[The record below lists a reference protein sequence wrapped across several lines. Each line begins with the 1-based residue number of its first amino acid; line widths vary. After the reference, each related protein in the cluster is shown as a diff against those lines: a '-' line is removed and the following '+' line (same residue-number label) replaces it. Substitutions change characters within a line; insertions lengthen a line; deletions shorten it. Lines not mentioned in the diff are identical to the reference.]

1 MDSQRFNLGEDLTKK
16 DINFPTNKFS
26 LSKLTLFQ
34 STFQLFC
41 FRFALCLRFYLIFWE
56 SKWSPFP
63 RYVTFLSSSALC
75 SSVPCWK
82 NFWGWILPWNTFH
95 LICPK
100 KIAEWFGAVS
110 RALIK
115 SFLAYY
121 HYVVYYLNNIV
132 SEHISH
138 EGKARRLQFLMM
150 IISQVMFWGREARRK
165 KIMRQLEKSNNK
177 DLKTWNTASLS
188 WTGADSSFCWMNL
201 KQCLNK
207 LWPRRCGGWW
217 LWRCWRNWEMR
228 KWVSSA
234 ESRSRGSDKLG

>member
-1 MDSQRFNLGEDLTKK
+1 MISSWRRLLPAPIHLDSQRFNLGEDLTKK

-41 FRFALCLRFYLIFWE
+41 FRFALCLFWE

-75 SSVPCWK
+75 SSDPCWK

-110 RALIK
+110 RALIE
-115 SFLAYY
+115 SFSASY
-121 HYVVYYLNNIV
+121 HNMAYYLNNIV

-150 IISQVMFWGREARRK
+150 TISQVILWGREAER
-165 KIMRQLEKSNNK
+165 EK
-177 DLKTWNTASLS
+177 
-188 WTGADSSFCWMNL
+188 
-201 KQCLNK
+201 K
-207 LWPRRCGGWW
+207 LWG
-217 LWRCWRNWEMR
+217 N
-228 KWVSSA
+228 
-234 ESRSRGSDKLG
+234 

>member
-1 MDSQRFNLGEDLTKK
+1 MAKAFTCTHTFGQSAFQFGGRSDNKK
-16 DINFPTNKFS
+16 YINSPTNKFS

-41 FRFALCLRFYLIFWE
+41 FRFALCLTFYLIFWE

-63 RYVTFLSSSALC
+63 RYFTFLSSSALC
-75 SSVPCWK
+75 SSDPCWK
-82 NFWGWILPWNTFH
+82 NFWGWILPWNTFNS
-95 LICPK
+95 ICPK
-100 KIAEWFGAVS
+100 TIAEWFGAVS

-150 IISQVMFWGREARRK
+150 TISQVILWGREAER
-165 KIMRQLEKSNNK
+165 EK
-177 DLKTWNTASLS
+177 
-188 WTGADSSFCWMNL
+188 
-201 KQCLNK
+201 K
-207 LWPRRCGGWW
+207 LWG
-217 LWRCWRNWEMR
+217 N
-228 KWVSSA
+228 
-234 ESRSRGSDKLG
+234 